1 MFLARHSI
9 SALPDK
15 KRIRKLLKAKPNF
28 LQCGPGEVLCLVDSG
43 STVNA
48 AWIAR
53 HFPAFTSKVQP
64 TPASERGDTATTACG
79 KQLRNKGRV
88 VIPAKVAGKAFPVAF
103 KDMEVEMPI
112 LSVRKM
118 VKRRNVVR
126 FADGGGTI
134 RNSQTGRTI
143 RFYEHEGVYFLKL
156 KVDDVTDMV
165 IDDDPMEVEP
175 GFTRPGM

>member
-1 MFLARHSI
+1 MRPRVGPQRRVTASTAR
-9 SALPDK
+9 
-15 KRIRKLLKAKPNF
+15 
-28 LQCGPGEVLCLVDSG
+28 V
-43 STVNA
+43 
-48 AWIAR
+48 
-53 HFPAFTSKVQP
+53 
-64 TPASERGDTATTACG
+64 TATTACG

-88 VIPAKVAGKAFPVAF
+88 VIPAKVADKAFPVAF

-118 VKRRNVVR
+118 VKRCNVVR

-143 RFYEHEGVYFLKL
+143 RLYEHEGVYFLKL